1 MAKLAKKLT
10 DTEIKNTKPAGKE
23 INLFD
28 GDGLILRISPLNRWE
43 KELVF
48 QVFSASEQEKNQDEP
63 WDLPSPYPGKSKS
76 LT

>member
-28 GDGLILRISPLNRWE
+28 GDGLILRISPLSTGGE
-43 KELVF
+43 KKLVF

-63 WDLPSPYPGKSKS
+63 WDLPSP
-76 LT
+76 

>member
-28 GDGLILRISPLNRWE
+28 GDGLILRISPSQQVG
-43 KELVF
+43 KKLVF

-63 WDLPSPYPGKSKS
+63 WDLPSP
-76 LT
+76 